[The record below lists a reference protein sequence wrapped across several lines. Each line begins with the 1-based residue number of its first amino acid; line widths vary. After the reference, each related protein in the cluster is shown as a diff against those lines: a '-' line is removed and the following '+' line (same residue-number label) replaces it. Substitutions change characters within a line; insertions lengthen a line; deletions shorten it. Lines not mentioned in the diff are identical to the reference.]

1 MLDNFKIAVDSV
13 VRDAGV
19 HVNDCVCRDKCRM
32 MVIQILEKFFD
43 YLIRKHFVFHQ
54 KDCRSV

>member
-13 VRDAGV
+13 VKDAGV

-32 MVIQILEKFFD
+32 MVIQHLRNS
-43 YLIRKHFVFHQ
+43 LTT
-54 KDCRSV
+54 

>member
-13 VRDAGV
+13 VKDAGV

-32 MVIQILEKFFD
+32 MVIQ
-43 YLIRKHFVFHQ
+43 YLRN
-54 KDCRSV
+54 SLTT